1 MTYIIS
7 ISRLKNR
14 LENNRDNTVIVD
26 VRFQLTD
33 SEAGRKQYIKD
44 HIPGAVYLD
53 LEKDLSSKAE
63 KHGGKHPLP
72 DMTTFARKIGNI
84 GIDHDT
90 TVVIYDQANEMF
102 AARLWWLLHC
112 LGHEKAYVLDG
123 GYEEW
128 LRQGNPVTDQMPVL
142 EPKRFRP
149 ILRDEQTANIDEVK
163 EKLENDT
170 AIVIDS
176 RERERY
182 LGNIEPL
189 YHKAGHIP
197 GAKNYFW
204 KDVLNKKG
212 SWKKDEVLTEHF
224 SAIPKDKEVIVSC
237 GSGISACPNILALKM
252 AGYENVKLY
261 PGSFS
266 DWISY
271 EENKIETK
279 EE

>member
-1 MTYIIS
+1 MSYIIS
-7 ISRLKNR
+7 VPRLKKR
-14 LENNRDNTVIVD
+14 LENNNDNTVIVD
-26 VRFQLTD
+26 VRFQLKN

-44 HIPGAVYLD
+44 HLPGAVYLD
-53 LEKDLSSKAE
+53 LEKDLSSKAA

-72 DMTTFARKIGNI
+72 DMEKLARKLGNI
-84 GIDHDT
+84 GIDQET
-90 TVVIYDQANEMF
+90 CVVIYDQTNDMF

-112 LGHEKAYVLDG
+112 LGHERSYVLDG

-128 LRQGNPVTDQMPVL
+128 VRQGGSVTDKVPVISSKLFNPVMR
-142 EPKRFRP
+142 E
-149 ILRDEQTANIDEVK
+149 EQTVNIDEVK
-163 EKLENDT
+163 QKLEKD
-170 AIVIDS
+170 AAVLIDS
-176 RERERY
+176 REMDRY
-182 LGNIEPL
+182 LGKTEPL

-204 KDVLNKKG
+204 KGVLNDRG
-212 SWKKDEVLTEHF
+212 AWKKDRELQEHF
-224 SAIPKDKEVIVSC
+224 SAIPEETEVIVSC

-271 EENKIETK
+271 DENKIETK